1 MHSSPSLRLDQE
13 QRIEHCRIVSICD
26 HDNKPFTLQVF
37 PGTLLPPNYPDP
49 DNPGRLVGRSEV
61 ERRTDYI
68 QPLCEQLGE
77 QHPLVQLVCQ
87 CLHNVPAQRPSAE
100 ELLQQLEALIKRAY
114 GRKLVRAEMARLQ
127 VAMMAMLKMEETEVG
142 DKDSEIEHLRHHL
155 QQVQV
160 KAPIQLLYIIVYL
173 SLPCYHR
180 RTQRD
185 YK

>member
-1 MHSSPSLRLDQE
+1 MHTHILDTEHFPLSPM
-13 QRIEHCRIVSICD
+13 
-26 HDNKPFTLQVF
+26 QVF

-68 QPLCEQLGE
+68 QPLYKELGE

-100 ELLQQLEALIKRAY
+100 ELLQQLEAQMKEAY

-127 VAMMAMLKMEETEVG
+127 VATMAMLKMVETNTMEE
-142 DKDSEIEHLRHHL
+142 SEIRHLQRDL

-160 KAPIQLLYIIVYL
+160 RP
-173 SLPCYHR
+173 
-180 RTQRD
+180 
-185 YK
+185 

>member
-1 MHSSPSLRLDQE
+1 MLHE
-13 QRIEHCRIVSICD
+13 QFQ
-26 HDNKPFTLQVF
+26 PMQVF

-49 DNPGRLVGRSEV
+49 DNSGHLVGRSEV

-68 QPLCEQLGE
+68 QPLYKELGE

-100 ELLQQLEALIKRAY
+100 ELLQQLEAQMKEAY

-127 VAMMAMLKMEETEVG
+127 VATMAMLKMVETNTMEE
-142 DKDSEIEHLRHHL
+142 SEIRHLQRDL

-160 KAPIQLLYIIVYL
+160 RP
-173 SLPCYHR
+173 
-180 RTQRD
+180 
-185 YK
+185 